1 MIRSKWNRIRTV
13 VALCTAF
20 STLAIGATVAATS
33 TTEAGASSKPY
44 VLGVSAG
51 ITGAAAAIVA
61 GELQGVHAYLKSV
74 NASGGV
80 NGHKIKLVT
89 LDTQNLATTA
99 VATFTQLVTQ
109 DKASAVIGDVVSG
122 NCDAQ
127 LTVATRYKVPVVCG
141 TLDPTEL
148 KPVQKYGFTEYGAE
162 AAEANAITSIISKA
176 PLSIAAPKIALI
188 YIATPSD
195 TPLFDAVAS
204 AAASI
209 NGSVVFNDPIGVQL
223 DLTTDAAKAVAA
235 GANVIV
241 EQIIPQQLQSLD
253 TALQNDGSSIPIVA
267 EASTASYQEMELL
280 KDPTL
285 YQMSLNPFVN
295 ASSTQPAVKAYV
307 KALKADGITGQSDIN
322 AQSISL
328 TYVTTEAIVKAMK
341 NCGKNC
347 TPTQIA
353 TALSKVTINQPGLDT
368 AFSFTPTRHYPQT
381 SFYLYGYSSSK
392 GVYLAASDVAGNGI

>member
-1 MIRSKWNRIRTV
+1 MIKSKWNRIRM
-13 VALCTAF
+13 VAVLCTAL

-33 TTEAGASSKPY
+33 TTVAGASSKPY

-51 ITGAAAAIVA
+51 VTGAAAAIVA
-61 GELQGVHAYLKSV
+61 GELQGAQAYLNSV

-89 LDTQNLATTA
+89 LDTQNVVATA
-99 VATFTQLVTQ
+99 AATFTQLVTQ
-109 DKASAVIGDVVSG
+109 DKASAVIGDVLSG

-148 KPVQKYGFTEYGAE
+148 KPVHKYGFTEYGAE
-162 AAEANAITSIISKA
+162 AAEANAIISIISKA

-195 TPLFDAVAS
+195 TPLFNAVAS

-209 NGSVVFNDPIGVQL
+209 NGTVVYNDPIGAQL
-223 DLTTDAAKAVAA
+223 DLTTDAAKAVAS

-267 EASTASYQEMELL
+267 EASTASYQEMGLL

-285 YQMSLNPFVN
+285 YQMSLAPFVN
-295 ASSTQPAVKAYV
+295 ASSPQPAVKAYV
-307 KALKADGITGQSDIN
+307 KALKHDGITGQSNIN
-322 AQSISL
+322 AQSVAL

-347 TPTQIA
+347 TPAQIA
-353 TALSKVTINQPGLDT
+353 TALGKVKINQPGLNTD
-368 AFSFTPTRHYPQT
+368 FSFTPKRHYPQT
-381 SFYLYGYSSSK
+381 TFSLFGYSSSK
-392 GVYLAASDVAGNGI
+392 GVHLISSHIAGNGI